1 LIAQFMRASW
11 QRRIWGRSRRRAGS
25 TSRAP
30 GPPSWRSLG
39 ADGKVVARYQRPELV
54 FAATTTRAPAVV
66 AEKRHLAA
74 GYMSLQRTDAE
85 AAPEALSAAGAVA
98 WPVRFGCSSAA
109 EPPVA
114 QRWRRRRRP
123 ARGSDQAHSR
133 GPHRAQQLCVGRVKR
148 RRAPA
153 PMGSGGA
160 GVDKF
165 AHLDPGVSTGGTC
178 PGARESSTFVGFRPR
193 KGHEPKDGR
202 ALTLRSARST
212 VSERSPFAAFSRMA
226 RPGLEP
232 GTPRFSVVCS
242 TN

>member
-1 LIAQFMRASW
+1 MATSHLGEKSAARRKYILGAGPALVAQF
-11 QRRIWGRSRRRAGS
+11 GRRRQGS
-25 TSRAP
+25 RGISA
-30 GPPSWRSLG
+30 
-39 ADGKVVARYQRPELV
+39 PELV
-54 FAATTTRAPAVV
+54 FAATATRAPAVV

-85 AAPEALSAAGAVA
+85 AAPEALSAAGALARSDVIRRARRAQAHRAHRARESEPVGRLMSVA

-123 ARGSDQAHSR
+123 ARGSDHAHSR

-193 KGHEPKDGR
+193 
-202 ALTLRSARST
+202 T
-212 VSERSPFAAFSRMA
+212 
-226 RPGLEP
+226 
-232 GTPRFSVVCS
+232 
-242 TN
+242 

>member
-1 LIAQFMRASW
+1 
-11 QRRIWGRSRRRAGS
+11 
-25 TSRAP
+25 
-30 GPPSWRSLG
+30 
-39 ADGKVVARYQRPELV
+39 
-54 FAATTTRAPAVV
+54 
-66 AEKRHLAA
+66 
-74 GYMSLQRTDAE
+74 MSLQRTDAE
-85 AAPEALSAAGAVA
+85 AAPEALSAAGALARSDVMRRARRAQAHRAHRARESEPVGRLMSVA

-123 ARGSDQAHSR
+123 ARGSDQGHSR
-133 GPHRAQQLCVGRVKR
+133 GPHRAQQLCVGRIKR
-148 RRAPA
+148 WRAPA

-165 AHLDPGVSTGGTC
+165 AHPDPGVSTGGTR
-178 PGARESSTFVGFRPR
+178 PGARESSTFVGL
-193 KGHEPKDGR
+193 GHEKATNLQMG

-232 GTPRFSVVCS
+232 GTPRFSGTGAGRTKGARLQAPRSGWVRAGYLSFPAVRAGLGHERS
-242 TN
+242 PRGLNGRG